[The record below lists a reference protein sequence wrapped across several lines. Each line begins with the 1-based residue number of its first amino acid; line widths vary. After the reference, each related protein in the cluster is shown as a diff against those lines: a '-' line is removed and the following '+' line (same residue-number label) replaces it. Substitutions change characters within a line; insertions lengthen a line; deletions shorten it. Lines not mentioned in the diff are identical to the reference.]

1 VLFWQTNLAGS
12 AWGIM
17 PKWSFEQNEGLLGVC
32 QPFVISFALRSR
44 KKSLPLVPDFW
55 SGQSLSSE
63 PLLRGGFHCPG
74 GQGDSRS
81 LISCDMLTGS
91 SYSCHIWMRSYYL
104 PTGLGGASV
113 KSSNKIVF
121 FVASFSSIEAT
132 APLGILAISTPL
144 LEAGYDVRIID
155 STITPDYVKRV
166 LEEVKDALCLG
177 ISVVTGPMI
186 RETVAVAKAVK
197 AWDPDFPVILG
208 GWHPSLL
215 PKQTIEAP
223 YVDIIVRAQGED
235 SMLQVAQHLQNDEPL
250 DDILGVGFKR
260 DNEVILTP
268 ERPLKQLAE
277 MPQKAYQLA
286 DFDGYERVC
295 GRRWAMYTS
304 SLACPFNCSYCTNAA
319 VYGRKWNALPVDQV
333 VEETMELTRRY
344 RLELLWMADD
354 NFLVDLD
361 RALKI
366 AEGLVQAGAKFK
378 WSVQATTNLTAR
390 LSVEE
395 LSLLRRSG
403 MHQVCQGIETASPT
417 VMKHMN
423 KDFQVLADIYESTER
438 CLRADVIPSF
448 NIIFGHPG
456 EGPKERRETVS
467 FMMDVC
473 RRFPGAEFWTN
484 IFTPYPGSPIFS
496 QAEKL
501 GIEVPT
507 SLEGWIDYFPRYT
520 TLPWL
525 KGKDHQRVQT
535 MRDYLRIAF
544 DREPIAAKGPGR
556 FAKAIQHLTAYPAR
570 WRLDHDFYSLPVE
583 LWVNRTLKNIVTL
596 PKPSVDAKIMEPAP
610 ATSC

>member
-1 VLFWQTNLAGS
+1 
-12 AWGIM
+12 M
-17 PKWSFEQNEGLLGVC
+17 KVC
-32 QPFVISFALRSR
+32 QAFVN
-44 KKSLPLVPDFW
+44 
-55 SGQSLSSE
+55 LSSFLMLE
-63 PLLRGGFHCPG
+63 PIQEDLIPISGLRAGKARAGRTASASDRGLDYPGMHCEDGLKFVQFVDKFLTFMPYLNATINHSAGPG
-74 GQGDSRS
+74 G
-81 LISCDMLTGS
+81 T
-91 SYSCHIWMRSYYL
+91 
-104 PTGLGGASV
+104 SV

-132 APLGILAISTPL
+132 APLGLLAISTPL
-144 LEAGYDVRIID
+144 LEAGYDVKIID
-155 STITPDYVKRV
+155 STITPDYVPRV

-197 AWDPDFPVILG
+197 NWDPEFPVILG

-215 PKQTIEAP
+215 PKQTLEAP

-235 SMLQVAQHLQNDEPL
+235 SMLEVARCLQNDGDL
-250 DDILGVGFKR
+250 GDIQGIGFKR
-260 DNEVILTP
+260 DEKIFLTP
-268 ERPLKQLAE
+268 ERPLKQLTE

-295 GRRWAMYTS
+295 GRRWAMYVS

-319 VYGRKWNALPVDQV
+319 VYGRKWNSLPVDQV
-333 VEETMELTRRY
+333 VAETMELTRRY

-423 KDFQVLADIYESTER
+423 KDFQVLEDIYESTAR
-438 CLRADVIPSF
+438 CLRAGVIPSF

-456 EGPKERRETVS
+456 EGPKERRETVN

-484 IFTPYPGSPIFS
+484 IFTPYPGSPIMH
-496 QAEKL
+496 QAQQL

-507 SLEGWIDYFPRYT
+507 SLEGWIEYFPRYT

-556 FAKAIQHLTAYPAR
+556 LAKAIQHLTAYPAR

-596 PKPSVDAKIMEPAP
+596 PKASVDNKIMEPAP